1 MLRNGDAVP
10 VLMHVT
16 CTLGCPALPAVGDG
30 DIELAL
36 SDGQVSFFYIYI
48 LYESSLALN
57 CILLLLCLIVLY
69 CIVYIF
75 NSREKKTLY
84 IHRSRPPLG

>member
-1 MLRNGDAVP
+1 MLRSGDAVP

-36 SDGQVSFFYIYI
+36 SDGQVSY
-48 LYESSLALN
+48 
-57 CILLLLCLIVLY
+57 
-69 CIVYIF
+69 
-75 NSREKKTLY
+75 
-84 IHRSRPPLG
+84 